1 MTKREIFTQV
11 YLSLLPKMTTDIK
24 AVLAESDDLEQAHE
38 IAVNYSDIA
47 KAVTLGW
54 EIGVDGL
61 NDMDL
66 KFHAVG
72 SGREQTASTADLYQA
87 YPKQATEA
95 EVPPV
100 SDDPEAR

>member
-1 MTKREIFTQV
+1 VWYAGSSF
-11 YLSLLPKMTTDIK
+11 YDS
-24 AVLAESDDLEQAHE
+24 
-38 IAVNYSDIA
+38 Y
-47 KAVTLGW
+47 
-54 EIGVDGL
+54 GL

-72 SGREQTASTADLYQA
+72 SGREQTASTADLHQA

-100 SDDPEAR
+100 PEAVQSEEAKMQRLRTDAPYLAALVSEDRMSLAEAT